1 MTSTSLDL
9 DNPQQPSHQVAANLR
24 AEIASG
30 SLPVG
35 QRLKSV
41 RDLARE
47 YGVSTGTVQQA
58 LRALRAEGLITTWQ
72 GRGTFVR
79 ARKEDLPE
87 GSLGVD
93 TSSEVIGRLDQLSPE
108 QIAILTATQD
118 VTLALRRTGQ
128 KRQRGRIG
136 AGGATSTGAR
146 SAVRAARP
154 RARPRSIRRRAVGEC
169 G

>member
-1 MTSTSLDL
+1 VTSTSLDL

-93 TSSEVIGRLDQLSPE
+93 TSSEVIGRLDQLADRLE
-108 QIAILTATQD
+108 RLERQVADLEAE
-118 VTLALRRTGQ
+118 
-128 KRQRGRIG
+128 RQRDQQSRHSP
-136 AGGATSTGAR
+136 GG
-146 SAVRAARP
+146 
-154 RARPRSIRRRAVGEC
+154 
-169 G
+169 

>member
-93 TSSEVIGRLDQLSPE
+93 TSSEVIGRLDQLADRLE
-108 QIAILTATQD
+108 RLERQVADLEAE
-118 VTLALRRTGQ
+118 
-128 KRQRGRIG
+128 RQRDQQSRHSP
-136 AGGATSTGAR
+136 GG
-146 SAVRAARP
+146 
-154 RARPRSIRRRAVGEC
+154 
-169 G
+169 